1 MAYDLAALNAPFT
14 ALKAY
19 DWGGDA
25 AAFQPLDAAVIA
37 AHADAGLRAT
47 LEARLASLLGD
58 GTSRAAKE
66 YVCRKLSLIGTA
78 ASVPALAAL
87 LPQKD
92 HSHMARFALE
102 RIGAPEAAAALRKAA
117 ETVEGDLKIGMVSS
131 LASRGDTASVPLLAG
146 MLKHA
151 GMREADRAL
160 AVATAE
166 ALGSLAT
173 PEAAQ
178 ALAEA
183 AGSTD
188 PALAAAIVDARLE
201 CAEALLRQGKRPEA
215 LALYKAI
222 ESSAAGNAS
231 PAGKNA
237 AFAAT
242 RGILAC
248 LDTSTPA

>member
-1 MAYDLAALNAPFT
+1 MAYDPASLDAPFAAL
-14 ALKAY
+14 KSY

-25 AAFQPLDAAVIA
+25 TAFQPIDAAVIA
-37 AHADAGLRAT
+37 AHADAGLRSA
-47 LEARLASLLGD
+47 LETRLAALLGD

-66 YVCRKLSLIGTA
+66 YICRKLSLIGTA

-102 RIGAPEAAAALRKAA
+102 RIGAPEAAAALRQAA

-131 LASRGDTASVPLLAG
+131 LAGRGDTASVPLLAG
-146 MLKHA
+146 MLK
-151 GMREADRAL
+151 ADRRL
-160 AVATAE
+160 AVAAAE
-166 ALGSLAT
+166 ALGTLAT
-173 PEAAQ
+173 PDATQ
-178 ALAEA
+178 ALAGA
-183 AGSTD
+183 ATTD
-188 PALAAAIVDARLE
+188 PAVAAAVVDARLE
-201 CAEALLRQGKRPEA
+201 CAEALLRQGKRSEA

-222 ESSAAGNAS
+222 ESAAAGGAS
-231 PAGKNA
+231 TAAKNA

-248 LDTSTPA
+248 LDTSSPA